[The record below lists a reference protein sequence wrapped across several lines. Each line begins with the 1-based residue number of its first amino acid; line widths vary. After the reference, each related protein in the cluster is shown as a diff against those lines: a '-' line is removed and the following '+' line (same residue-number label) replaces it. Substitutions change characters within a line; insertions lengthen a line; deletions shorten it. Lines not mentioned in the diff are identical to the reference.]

1 MMSWRKST
9 WRSLYDQLGIP
20 TILAAAVAIALI
32 VWGVTDVAAVVTF
45 ALCMLVVATLI
56 QEFVGGVK
64 HRLQKSQG
72 DNAASALVTVVQR
85 AKRRYGGYVVHFGM
99 ALWFFGFGGNA
110 FKVEEEVNLNQGET
124 AVIGDYELR
133 FDGLSFDDDGQKKI
147 VEADISVFAAGS
159 GKEITTMTPARWFYR
174 KPEDQVTTEV
184 RKLSSFKEDLYLV
197 LGGFDSREGTAAL
210 QVKVNPL
217 VNFVWLGTAFM
228 MLGFGIAA
236 WPERKTVR
244 VHVPIWRRVAPV
256 AVSTACIGI
265 AVWTS
270 VAAFTG

>member
-1 MMSWRKST
+1 
-9 WRSLYDQLGIP
+9 
-20 TILAAAVAIALI
+20 
-32 VWGVTDVAAVVTF
+32 
-45 ALCMLVVATLI
+45 
-56 QEFVGGVK
+56 
-64 HRLQKSQG
+64 
-72 DNAASALVTVVQR
+72 
-85 AKRRYGGYVVHFGM
+85 
-99 ALWFFGFGGNA
+99 
-110 FKVEEEVNLNQGET
+110 
-124 AVIGDYELR
+124 
-133 FDGLSFDDDGQKKI
+133 
-147 VEADISVFAAGS
+147 
-159 GKEITTMTPARWFYR
+159 
-174 KPEDQVTTEV
+174 
-184 RKLSSFKEDLYLV
+184 V